1 MMEVINMQ
9 HFVPFTASRP
19 FVSKISYIIDH
30 LKKISLNSDISYRHS
45 AALFK
50 RNKVVAVGYNKSVKQ
65 MNINNNG
72 HSFKITV
79 HAEVDALYQA
89 SKKHDLRGIDIII
102 IRTKNL
108 CNGQMT
114 LRNSRPCN
122 DCIDKM
128 TKIGIRK
135 VYYSNSE
142 GNIVYEFLDNMA
154 KTHVSSGRKN
164 LKQLKNDNTKLT

>member
-1 MMEVINMQ
+1 MEVINMQ

-30 LKKISLNSDISYRHS
+30 LKKVSLNSDISSRHS

-50 RNKVVAVGYNKSVKQ
+50 KNKVLSVGYNKSIKQ
-65 MNINNNG
+65 INNINNNNN

-89 SKKHDLRGIDIII
+89 SKKNDLRGIDIII

-128 TKIGIRK
+128 MKIGIRK
-135 VYYSNSE
+135 VYYSDSN
-142 GNIVYEFLDNMA
+142 GDIVYEFLDSMV
-154 KTHVSSGRKN
+154 KTHISSGRKN
-164 LKQLKNDNTKLT
+164 LKLLKNNSN

>member
-1 MMEVINMQ
+1 MEVLRPTMQ

-30 LKKISLNSDISYRHS
+30 LKKVSLNSDISYRHS

-50 RNKVVAVGYNKSVKQ
+50 RNKLVAVGYNKSIKQ
-65 MNINNNG
+65 MNISNNN
-72 HSFKITV
+72 SSQFKITV

-89 SKKHDLRGIDIII
+89 SKKQDLRGIDIII
-102 IRTKNL
+102 IRTKHL
-108 CNGQMT
+108 CNGQIT
-114 LRNSRPCN
+114 LRNSRPCT

-142 GNIVYEFLDNMA
+142 GEIVYEFLENMI

-164 LKQLKNDNTKLT
+164 LKQMRCNSS